1 MFFFTTS
8 SSNLNPIPAFPTT
21 SSGNLNPIPA
31 NEYGF
36 TTATTLARPK
46 TLRTLRGS
54 GGDDFN
60 MLFSL

>member
-1 MFFFTTS
+1 MLFFTS
-8 SSNLNPIPAFPTT
+8 SSGNLNPIPAF
-21 SSGNLNPIPA
+21 PA

-54 GGDDFN
+54 GGDFFQHDVYLVII
-60 MLFSL
+60 MFS